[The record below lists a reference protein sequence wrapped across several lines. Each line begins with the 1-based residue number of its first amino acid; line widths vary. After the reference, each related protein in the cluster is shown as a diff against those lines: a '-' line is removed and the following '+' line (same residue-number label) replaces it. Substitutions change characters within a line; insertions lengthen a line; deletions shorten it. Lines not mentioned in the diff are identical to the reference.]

1 MGRSIFEKSAQLKPG
16 ALAIVAERRFGDAE
30 ALADTKENVRA
41 NGVAYLSGF
50 VIEILLKMQLLKKFP
65 HIARKQPEKLTE
77 DERHI
82 WRLIWR
88 QHDLEA
94 MLKQLPHVET
104 SLERRGRYEGKNYV
118 KELKTVCQNWTIHAR
133 YSPRMMLMRDAQQ
146 WLERVRVLKEML
158 K

>member
-1 MGRSIFEKSAQLKPG
+1 MARSIFDKNSRLKSG

-30 ALADTKENVRA
+30 ALAKTDQNVRA

-50 VIEILLKMQLLKKFP
+50 VIEILLKMQLLKQYP
-65 HIARKQPEKLTE
+65 HIAGKQPEKLTE
-77 DERHI
+77 DQRHI

-104 SLERRGRYEGKNYV
+104 SLERKGRYDGEDYV
-118 KELKTVCQNWTIHAR
+118 KELKKVCLNWTIHAR
-133 YSPRMMLMRDAQQ
+133 YSPRMMLMREAQE
-146 WLERVRVLKEML
+146 WLERVRSLKEML